1 MAISEKFVVKRLRD
15 EYFLWVS
22 SLTDVEKHAIRK
34 YSYNSMDRKPNRFF
48 ERLNA
53 MLRDDYVGDD
63 YKKLEEYAK
72 IISKALKK
80 HPLEQDIICYR
91 GVDVNPV
98 QGYEIGA
105 IISFGQF
112 ISTYVIKTKALCKR
126 YKMVIRV
133 PKGAKGA
140 YIESLSVF
148 PKQREFLLDKDCYYK
163 LLSIKGEN
171 IELEVQL

>member
-1 MAISEKFVVKRLRD
+1 MALSEKFVVNCLRK
-15 EYFLWVS
+15 EYSIWAS
-22 SLTDVEKHAIRK
+22 SLTDVEKHAIKK

-53 MLRDDYVGDD
+53 MLRNDYVGDD
-63 YKKLEEYAK
+63 YRKLEEYAE

-91 GVDVNPV
+91 GMDANPV
-98 QGYEIGA
+98 QGVEIGS

-112 ISTYVIKTKALCKR
+112 ISTSVIKTKALCRK
-126 YKMVIRV
+126 YKMIIRV
-133 PKGAKGA
+133 PKGTKGA

-163 LLSIKGEN
+163 LLSIKGEI
-171 IELEVQL
+171 IELEVQ